1 MNLDAWQWTLAIVA
15 AAIVGVSK
23 SGIGGLGILSVVLF
37 AQILP
42 AKQATGAVLPL
53 LCFGDLVGAFYYRK
67 HASWR
72 HLWRL
77 FPWTA
82 AGVGAGWFALG
93 RIDDH
98 AARVMIGIIILSM
111 AAMHLIRRRFGGHE
125 AEHGA
130 WFAPVIGVLA
140 GFTTLVANAAG
151 PLMAIYMLAMRL
163 PKMDYVGTGAVFF
176 LAINFFKVPFMLQL
190 GLITADSFTLN
201 LALAPLVVAGAWLG
215 RQLVLAIDQ
224 RLFENIALGLSL
236 VAGLRLLW

>member
-140 GFTTLVANAAG
+140 GFTTASAR
-151 PLMAIYMLAMRL
+151 P
-163 PKMDYVGTGAVFF
+163 
-176 LAINFFKVPFMLQL
+176 
-190 GLITADSFTLN
+190 
-201 LALAPLVVAGAWLG
+201 W
-215 RQLVLAIDQ
+215 
-224 RLFENIALGLSL
+224 
-236 VAGLRLLW
+236 